1 MSAMIDPVISFLEK
15 HGGKFEN
22 LVIDRIRGP
31 SFRLRLFEAFL
42 VQLSIISACMPL
54 IVAGTTSYVEA
65 QDICFERHSH
75 IPART
80 DHQKARRDDK
90 GDLDY
95 LYPTFYWAMAATITS
110 LVCLLLWLEK
120 SPHKS
125 SQHVKG
131 KKLDKT
137 LGSFSLLQHAGC
149 VLSTLFW
156 GAGVCTENIIVE
168 KILTTLNLVATAA
181 TSGTRLQFVSNVQR
195 LC

>member
-1 MSAMIDPVISFLEK
+1 MSAMIDPVISFLER

-22 LVIDRIRGP
+22 LVIDGIRGP

-42 VQLSIISACMPL
+42 VLLSIISACMPL

-80 DHQKARRDDK
+80 AHQKARRHDK
-90 GDLDY
+90 GNVDY
-95 LYPTFYWAMAATITS
+95 LYPNFYWTMAATITS

-125 SQHVKG
+125 SQHAKG

-137 LGSFSLLQHAGC
+137 LGSFSLLQYAGC
-149 VLSTLFW
+149 IFYS
-156 GAGVCTENIIVE
+156 
-168 KILTTLNLVATAA
+168 
-181 TSGTRLQFVSNVQR
+181 
-195 LC
+195 

>member
-90 GDLDY
+90 GDIDY
-95 LYPTFYWAMAATITS
+95 LYPTFLLDHS
-110 LVCLLLWLEK
+110 GHHHQPCL
-120 SPHKS
+120 S
-125 SQHVKG
+125 
-131 KKLDKT
+131 
-137 LGSFSLLQHAGC
+137 
-149 VLSTLFW
+149 
-156 GAGVCTENIIVE
+156 
-168 KILTTLNLVATAA
+168 VALA
-181 TSGTRLQFVSNVQR
+181 
-195 LC
+195 